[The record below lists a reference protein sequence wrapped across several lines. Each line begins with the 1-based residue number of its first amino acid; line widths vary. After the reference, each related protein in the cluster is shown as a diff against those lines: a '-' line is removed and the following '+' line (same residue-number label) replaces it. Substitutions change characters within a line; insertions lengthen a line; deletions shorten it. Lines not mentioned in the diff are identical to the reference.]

1 METDIAANSD
11 STFTNSHGA
20 SSPVLTSCESPSTM
34 CVCGEMGYAAITSGR
49 HSATVSATARATSI
63 CLRMSRL
70 REEGERVVGRGDVCG
85 GRRVGEALADRQLDR
100 GERHP

>member
-11 STFTNSHGA
+11 STLTNSHGA

-49 HSATVSATARATSI
+49 QSATVSATAREPSI

-70 REEGERVVGRGDVCG
+70 RDEGERVAGRRDVRG
-85 GRRVGEALADRQLDR
+85 GGRVGEALADRRLD
-100 GERHP
+100 